1 MRCASPST
9 PASFRIMSCRDLIV
23 VLRDNSGSSS
33 GGLVDLGGQVVD
45 SFQIA
50 LAATECLHNLN
61 RGTDLSEGLELQDL
75 DLAKVFESLVGV
87 LIQERVEHSAG
98 LIAVFRED
106 IPLLDVAHAFLTS
119 QWRLIECNVADQ
131 VERAQIIT
139 CTLGQR
145 LEQYAL
151 LEQFVQDDLLAVGLV
166 PLLEEVVEGGEL
178 ALDSLA
184 GVVLQRLGDELAV
197 LVVVLVSL
205 TRKTIAA
212 ASSSPAASS
221 MTSPGSRTMYSLPST
236 VIVTVRSGFF
246 TISGFASP
254 KSSSCSGGPSQS
266 GSAKSSVALRK
277 SRMVKKN
284 LP

>member
-197 LVVVLVSL
+197 LVVVLDSL
-205 TRKTIAA
+205 
-212 ASSSPAASS
+212 SEDLEFGPAHS
-221 MTSPGSRTMYSLPST
+221 
-236 VIVTVRSGFF
+236 
-246 TISGFASP
+246 
-254 KSSSCSGGPSQS
+254 KDDCSGVVVA
-266 GSAKSSVALRK
+266 GSFIDDVARVEDDVLLAVDGHRDRQIRVLHDLGLRIAE
-277 SRMVKKN
+277 V
-284 LP
+284 LVL